1 MEGGT
6 RLNIRTNPK
15 AWLLFPVCL
24 LTPCT
29 VYLEA
34 IVRAENP
41 VMAAG
46 FFVTLL
52 TTLMLVRASVKET
65 CRVPPIVVAIMVAV
79 AIQIL
84 IDTQLLRVPG
94 VSQDSLR
101 SFQVA
106 SNIVI
111 LMQEVLQVPIVFSRP
126 KIAEEGA

>member
-15 AWLLFPVCL
+15 AWIYFPICLLF
-24 LTPCT
+24 PCT
-29 VYLEA
+29 VYLGA
-34 IVRAENP
+34 ISRAENP
-41 VMAAG
+41 AMAVG

-52 TTLMLVRASVKET
+52 ATLMLVRASVKET
-65 CRVPPIVVAIMVAV
+65 CRVPPAVVVILVAT

-101 SFQVA
+101 GLQFA
-106 SNIVI
+106 STIVI
-111 LMQEVLQVPIVFSRP
+111 VVQEILQVPIVFTRSKP
-126 KIAEEGA
+126 TEEAT